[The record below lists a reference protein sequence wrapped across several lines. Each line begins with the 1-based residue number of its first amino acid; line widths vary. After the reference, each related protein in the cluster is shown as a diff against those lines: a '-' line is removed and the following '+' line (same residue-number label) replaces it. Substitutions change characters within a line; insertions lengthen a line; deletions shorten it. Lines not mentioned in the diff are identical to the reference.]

1 MDTPEWSASLGFKPK
16 ACAFVLR
23 RTLRPVSESLHG
35 KLLKNVPVLK
45 QPAARSLPGI
55 AASCA
60 AVKSEKQKSP
70 EPCGCPASSRE
81 RDERVRASRY
91 PGPVG
96 NLQMTK
102 SNTHAANAWN
112 LSAPAKM
119 VCSIENRNS
128 RDAQRP
134 SHTSVRVV
142 WCWRYCV
149 SRYGP
154 EKLLG

>member
-45 QPAARSLPGI
+45 QPAARS
-55 AASCA
+55 
-60 AVKSEKQKSP
+60 VKNKKARNLV
-70 EPCGCPASSRE
+70 GVRASSRE